1 MTSDKQTT
9 TVVSKTSAGLVA
21 FALALAPAGS
31 SFGQSTTPGGGTSS
45 SSSSSGT
52 SEEHGVSSDP
62 YQPATVSSYETASI
76 TNNISAVRNE
86 CAKYDPRFRIDC
98 LRQGLTEVARR
109 IPERGDYSD
118 TRRIIAQAAAKL
130 GEVQNKYGD
139 NAAPEQSTEGNARFP
154 AKRTYKA
161 IKQEKL
167 AVAMQEATKIIE
179 EAETQLLRA
188 AENSDKRAA
197 HYQEIAAAIGSTK
210 VLLRS

>member
-1 MTSDKQTT
+1 MTSDKQAMTI
-9 TVVSKTSAGLVA
+9 VSKASAGLVTL
-21 FALALAPAGS
+21 ALALTPASS
-31 SFGQSTTPGGGTSS
+31 SFGQTTPSGGTGGTSS
-45 SSSSSGT
+45 SST
-52 SEEHGVSSDP
+52 STEHGSSSDP
-62 YQPATVSSYETASI
+62 YQPATVSSYETAAI

-86 CAKYDPRFRIDC
+86 CAKYDPRYRIDC

-118 TRRIIAQAAAKL
+118 ARRIIAQTAAKL
-130 GEVQNKYGD
+130 GEVQNKYAD
-139 NAAPEQSTEGNARFP
+139 NAAPEQTSEGNARFP

-161 IKQEKL
+161 VKQEKL
-167 AVAMQEATKIIE
+167 AVAMEEATKIIE

-188 AENSDKRAA
+188 AENSEKRSA

>member
-1 MTSDKQTT
+1 MTSDKQAMTI
-9 TVVSKTSAGLVA
+9 VSKASAGLVTL
-21 FALALAPAGS
+21 ALALTPASS
-31 SFGQSTTPGGGTSS
+31 SFGQTTPSGGTGGTSS
-45 SSSSSGT
+45 SST
-52 SEEHGVSSDP
+52 STEHGSSSDP
-62 YQPATVSSYETASI
+62 YQPATVSSYETAAI

-86 CAKYDPRFRIDC
+86 CAKYDPRYRIDC

-118 TRRIIAQAAAKL
+118 TRRIIAQTAAKL
-130 GEVQNKYGD
+130 GEVQNKYAD
-139 NAAPEQSTEGNARFP
+139 NAAPEQTSEGNARFP

-161 IKQEKL
+161 VKQEKL
-167 AVAMQEATKIIE
+167 AVAMEEATKIIE

-188 AENSDKRAA
+188 AENSEKRSA